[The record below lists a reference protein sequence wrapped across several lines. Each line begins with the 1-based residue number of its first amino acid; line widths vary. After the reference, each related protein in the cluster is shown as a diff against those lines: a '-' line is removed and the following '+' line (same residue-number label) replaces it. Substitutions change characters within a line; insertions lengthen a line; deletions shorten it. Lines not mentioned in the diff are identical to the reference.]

1 MTDKAFLKRLS
12 KSSKYPMKDLEIILD
27 LAEIQ
32 LKQDLLNGYQKFRVC
47 DLMFSTKQFA
57 ERRTKYFGQQ
67 EILIPPMIKVRI
79 SMSKDWTCSQRR
91 VCWTESLCF
100 EQRTKI
106 IFTRGVFL

>member
-79 SMSKDWTCSQRR
+79 SMSKDWTDFLAHKEEYVGQNLFALSN
-91 VCWTESLCF
+91 
-100 EQRTKI
+100 EQK
-106 IFTRGVFL
+106 

>member
-12 KSSKYPMKDLEIILD
+12 KSSKYPMKDLQIILD

-57 ERRTKYFGQQ
+57 ERRTKYFGKQ

-79 SMSKDWTCSQRR
+79 SMSKDWTDLFAHKEEYVGQNLFALSD
-91 VCWTESLCF
+91 
-100 EQRTKI
+100 EQK
-106 IFTRGVFL
+106 